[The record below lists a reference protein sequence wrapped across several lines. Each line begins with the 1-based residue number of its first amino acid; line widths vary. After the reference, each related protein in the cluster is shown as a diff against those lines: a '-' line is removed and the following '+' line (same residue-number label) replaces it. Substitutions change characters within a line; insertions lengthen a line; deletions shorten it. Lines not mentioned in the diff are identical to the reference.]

1 VPLNANATSTYPV
14 APPEGRD
21 CKSVGPHLCG
31 LQPEGATRALVSRRV
46 TVAEAP
52 TAPRW
57 VTLKPTR
64 WLIPAL
70 SYPSRTVSYMRSP
83 SPARDQVK
91 DLVIDHSAVRRVA
104 REIRTIAQQQGQPL
118 KEESWSDQ
126 RFWNV
131 TDSRPDRCQY
141 LALGNAINF
150 RFWSLR
156 DQTVVPSVGVIAGEP
171 LRGAMYM
178 WRRLRLALQREEL
191 TLVADDLA
199 GIEEGAFRTAFQDD
213 NGFLPLSE
221 GLSDRVENIRNLGA
235 RLGHVWD
242 GSFANILD
250 AADGSLD
257 QFTVLSAG
265 FRAFDDPVQKLTML
279 NAIMLQGSGL
289 TAFDRDP
296 LPAVDYHLV
305 KQAARQGLVRLP
317 GSLEEKLREGHL
329 LSRDESDVLR
339 MGVRDALVATAARS
353 GVSTAVLDNIYWL
366 NRRVCADVSPDCDS
380 CPLRAACAKKVEL
393 GLPLEETRYY

>member
-1 VPLNANATSTYPV
+1 MRNTSLVEDSAT
-14 APPEGRD
+14 
-21 CKSVGPHLCG
+21 
-31 LQPEGATRALVSRRV
+31 AL
-46 TVAEAP
+46 E
-52 TAPRW
+52 
-57 VTLKPTR
+57 
-64 WLIPAL
+64 
-70 SYPSRTVSYMRSP
+70 
-83 SPARDQVK
+83 
-91 DLVIDHSAVRRVA
+91 IDHNAVRRVA
-104 REIRTIAQQQGQPL
+104 REVHKIAHQRAHPL
-118 KEESWSDQ
+118 EEESWSDP

-131 TDSRPDRCQY
+131 TDSRRDRCQY

-156 DQTVVPSVGVIAGEP
+156 DQTVVPSVGVIAGDS

-199 GIEEGAFRTAFQDD
+199 GLEEGAFRTAFQDD
-213 NGFLPLSE
+213 DGFLPLSE

-235 RLGHVWD
+235 RLRQIWD
-242 GSFANILD
+242 GSFANVVD

-257 QFTVLSAG
+257 QFTVHSAG

-289 TAFDRDP
+289 TTFDRDP

-317 GSLEEKLREGHL
+317 DSLEEKLREGHL

-339 MGVRDALVATAARS
+339 MAVRDALVATAELS
-353 GVSTAVLDNIYWL
+353 GISTAVLDNIYWL
-366 NRRVCADVSPDCDS
+366 NRRVCADVSPDCS
-380 CPLRAACAKKVEL
+380 ACPLRAGCAKKVEL
-393 GLPLEETRYY
+393 GLPLEVTRYY

>member
-1 VPLNANATSTYPV
+1 MRNTSLLQ
-14 APPEGRD
+14 D
-21 CKSVGPHLCG
+21 SVK
-31 LQPEGATRALVSRRV
+31 AL
-46 TVAEAP
+46 E
-52 TAPRW
+52 
-57 VTLKPTR
+57 
-64 WLIPAL
+64 
-70 SYPSRTVSYMRSP
+70 
-83 SPARDQVK
+83 
-91 DLVIDHSAVRRVA
+91 IDYNAVRRIA
-104 REIRTIAQQQGQPL
+104 REIRSIARQQGQPL
-118 KEESWSDQ
+118 EEESWSDP

-131 TDSRPDRCQY
+131 TDSRRDRCQY

-156 DQTVVPSVGVIAGEP
+156 DQSAVPSVGVIVGES

-191 TLVADDLA
+191 TLAADDLA
-199 GIEEGAFRTAFQDD
+199 GIDEAAFRTAFKDD
-213 NGFLPLSE
+213 VGFLPLSE
-221 GLSDRVENIRNLGA
+221 GLSDRVENIRNLGG
-235 RLGHVWD
+235 RLGEIWG
-242 GSFANILD
+242 GSFANVVD

-257 QFTVLSAG
+257 QFTVLSAA

-289 TAFDRDP
+289 TTFDRDP

-317 GSLEEKLREGHL
+317 VSLEEKLREGRL
-329 LSRDESDVLR
+329 LSRDESDILR
-339 MGVRDALVATAARS
+339 MGVRDTLVAAAALS

-380 CPLRAACAKKVEL
+380 CPLRAGCAKKVEL
-393 GLPLEETRYY
+393 GLPLEVTRYY